1 MSIDPKCIDH
11 KKNLQSSTV
20 LEHTGVP
27 VTGTPSIYLEF
38 NFIINR
44 WAIYKTNIDG
54 EPSINDILNRWRT
67 CDRYTCI
74 SRTECSFYTLVMD
87 VLSLWKQP
95 QPLSVTVYHI
105 DPTLRFE
112 SIRYP

>member
-54 EPSINDILNRWRT
+54 EPSINDVLNRWRT

-74 SRTECSFYTLVMD
+74 SRTAVRTGFSTSYHSFYRHCMKTENHSKDTKRSRCLEAVAG
-87 VLSLWKQP
+87 
-95 QPLSVTVYHI
+95 
-105 DPTLRFE
+105 FC
-112 SIRYP
+112 